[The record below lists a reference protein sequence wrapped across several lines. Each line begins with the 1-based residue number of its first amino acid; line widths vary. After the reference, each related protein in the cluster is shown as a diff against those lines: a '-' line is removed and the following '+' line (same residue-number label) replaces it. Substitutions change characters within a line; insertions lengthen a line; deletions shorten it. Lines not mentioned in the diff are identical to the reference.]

1 VHPENHTCVAIKQV
15 FRISAHF
22 LEDISIGCDV
32 RAINLIPQHTQP
44 MFERVP
50 FFIADRTTEK
60 KRKSH
65 QLSVEM
71 SSCLFFFYR
80 CLLDMECSL
89 SAM

>member
-1 VHPENHTCVAIKQV
+1 
-15 FRISAHF
+15 
-22 LEDISIGCDV
+22 
-32 RAINLIPQHTQP
+32 

-50 FFIADRTTEK
+50 FFIADRTTEE

-71 SSCLFFFYR
+71 SSCLFFYR